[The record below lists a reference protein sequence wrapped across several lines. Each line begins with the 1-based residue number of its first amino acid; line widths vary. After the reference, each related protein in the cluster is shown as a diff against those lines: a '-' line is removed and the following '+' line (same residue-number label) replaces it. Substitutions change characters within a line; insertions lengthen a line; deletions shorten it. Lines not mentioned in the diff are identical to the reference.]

1 MQHPWNVPP
10 SGPAGTSPVPDPVS
24 TPAPPAGASDGIAL
38 DRDWHICAIGP
49 AAAAVFGYTPAEL
62 LGQHVH
68 TLIPHGLAAQTD
80 PASAGVSPAGDC
92 EEWVIGRSKDGRRFP
107 LQFVAREPG
116 AGAEREVALVLR
128 RSSDLEAAPPI
139 LPAPDPRL
147 NERER
152 AHALRCQH
160 EAEALRAAVTSVS
173 QELAAARVVV
183 TTLQHERDA
192 WQARE
197 AQARAQA
204 DSLAA
209 RLAQRDAEA
218 TEARAALAA
227 RDEESARLRQRELE
241 LRQTLEAL
249 ECRCDTQTRALT
261 AAQRDAETGEAE
273 RRQLSTELLKQRQAR
288 SRAEQEV
295 CALGAT
301 TADVSHELAAA
312 RVIVETLRQER
323 DRWQTLATTAQAEQ
337 ATLES
342 QLAAAQ
348 RQQRERE
355 EASQRLETLLRQALD
370 LATPHCP
377 APAPLSSTP
386 AATA

>member
-1 MQHPWNVPP
+1 MHNPWNVPSP
-10 SGPAGTSPVPDPVS
+10 GPAGTSPEPEPVPTSLPS
-24 TPAPPAGASDGIAL
+24 SGPADGIAL
-38 DRDWHICAIGP
+38 DRDWRICAIGP

-68 TLIPHGLAAQTD
+68 TLIPHGLAAQSE
-80 PASAGVSPAGDC
+80 AAAPAGDC

-139 LPAPDPRL
+139 PPATDPRL

-173 QELAAARVVV
+173 QELAAARVIV

-204 DSLAA
+204 ESLAA
-209 RLAQRDAEA
+209 RLAQREADAS
-218 TEARAALAA
+218 EARTALAA
-227 RDEESARLRQRELE
+227 RDAESAQLRQRELE
-241 LRQTLEAL
+241 LRQTLESL
-249 ECRCDTQTRALT
+249 ERRCDAQSRGLIT
-261 AAQRDAETGEAE
+261 AQRDAETVEAE

-288 SRAEQEV
+288 TRAEQEV

-323 DRWQTLATTAQAEQ
+323 DRWLTEASTAQAER
-337 ATLES
+337 
-342 QLAAAQ
+342 AALQTRLTAAE
-348 RQQRERE
+348 RLHRERE
-355 EASQRLETLLRQALD
+355 EAERRVETLLRQALE
-370 LATPHCP
+370 LAAP
-377 APAPLSSTP
+377 APPSPAPLSNTP